1 MLACLLACVH
11 ASLWHL
17 TACLQSGNIEGREKR
32 RDAAGRDI
40 NVLGAVNKD
49 TITRG
54 LRYSIATGNWGVQG
68 ATGIRPGVSQV
79 SNSLHAACFP
89 AVNHVTCTQDHT
101 CSAVWDGMPAAH
113 SRSLGLPDFLDSV
126 IVLCSPADGQLWH
139 VPAGAEQ
146 ADICVHAVA
155 SQAHQLPHRA
165 RGQAGQAPPA
175 AQLAGAH
182 LTARNG
188 SFAETR
194 TCNSQ

>member
-1 MLACLLACVH
+1 MTGITTPISAWISGGPCWPACSGTSSARSPRMCGAPSNEQLTKVNLAVLTCLLACVH

-32 RDAAGRDI
+32 CDAAGRDI

-79 SNSLHAACFP
+79 SNPLHAACFP
-89 AVNHVTCTQDHT
+89 AVNNVTGTQDRT

-113 SRSLGLPDFLDSV
+113 SRSLGLPDVCRLR
-126 IVLCSPADGQLWH
+126 H
-139 VPAGAEQ
+139 
-146 ADICVHAVA
+146 CV
-155 SQAHQLPHRA
+155 
-165 RGQAGQAPPA
+165 
-175 AQLAGAH
+175 
-182 LTARNG
+182 
-188 SFAETR
+188 TR
-194 TCNSQ
+194 FS